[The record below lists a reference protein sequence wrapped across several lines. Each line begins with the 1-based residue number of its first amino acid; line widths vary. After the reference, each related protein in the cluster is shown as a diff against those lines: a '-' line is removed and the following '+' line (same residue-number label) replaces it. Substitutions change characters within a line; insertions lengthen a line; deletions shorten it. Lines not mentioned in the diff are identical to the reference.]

1 MFRRTTRPPPIDAP
15 ESTAPGRVARAA
27 SEPTVSADDPGAGPV
42 ELGPRVAGPDLAALP
57 IVGITRRRMA
67 AALGV
72 VLAIWIVAA
81 FARQV
86 GEASAASARVE
97 ELGASNVA
105 MQGEIDALERELSLI
120 ARQEYIEQQA
130 RGFGLGR
137 GRETAFT
144 MAADAP
150 PLREDAPGSAAVR
163 LGSEV
168 TDVSPLERWLTLL
181 FGPSN

>member
-1 MFRRTTRPPPIDAP
+1 MFRRTTRPPPIHAP
-15 ESTAPGRVARAA
+15 SATAPDGHVVLDIDPPGIDLIPDPD
-27 SEPTVSADDPGAGPV
+27 EP
-42 ELGPRVAGPDLAALP
+42 GPRVAGPDLAALP

-72 VLAIWIVAA
+72 LLAIWIVAA

-97 ELGASNVA
+97 ELGASNIA
-105 MQGEIDALERELSLI
+105 MQGEIDALARELDLI

-137 GRETAFT
+137 GREIAFT

-150 PLREDAPGSAAVR
+150 PLPEDAPGSAAVR

-181 FGPSN
+181 FGPST